1 MELTGCETMA
11 SQPLYIIL
19 SSSDRDTFQLVSMIA
34 SVAAVSERPVH
45 VFVSMGAIKAFD
57 KTASGN
63 NRYSDSALND
73 VLCDKKAPD
82 PIEMF
87 SQGKMLGDL
96 SMWACSMVLDVLG
109 WDESNLVEDL
119 FDGQMGL
126 TKFLTDAEDGQLLSM

>member
-1 MELTGCETMA
+1 MA
-11 SQPLYIIL
+11 TQPLYIIL

-57 KTASGN
+57 KSTTGN
-63 NRYSDSALND
+63 DRYGDSALNA
-73 VLCDKKAPD
+73 VLCDKNAPD
-82 PIEMF
+82 PIDMF
-87 SQGKMLGDL
+87 SQGKMLGE
-96 SMWACSMVLDVLG
+96 MTVWACSMVLDVLG

-126 TKFLTDAEDGQLLSM
+126 TKFLSDAEDGQLLSM

>member
-1 MELTGCETMA
+1 MA

-45 VFVSMGAIKAFD
+45 VFVSMGAIKAFN

-63 NRYSDSALND
+63 DRYGDSALNQ
-73 VLCDKKAPD
+73 VLCDKNAPD
-82 PIEMF
+82 PIETF
-87 SQGKMLGDL
+87 QQGKMLGD
-96 SMWACSMVLDVLG
+96 MTVWACSMVLDVLG
-109 WDESNLVEDL
+109 WDESDLVEDL

-126 TKFLTDAEDGQLLSM
+126 TKFLSDAEDGQLVSM

>member
-1 MELTGCETMA
+1 MA
-11 SQPLYIIL
+11 TLPLYIVL
-19 SSSDRDTFQLVSMIA
+19 SSADRDKMQLASMIA

-57 KTASGN
+57 KNASGN
-63 NRYSDSALND
+63 DRYGDSAFNAE
-73 VLCDKKAPD
+73 LCEKNAPD

-87 SQGKMLGDL
+87 GQGKMLGEM

-109 WDESNLVEDL
+109 WDESQLVDDL

-126 TKFLTDAEDGQLLSM
+126 TKFLSDAETGQLMSL

>member
-1 MELTGCETMA
+1 MA

-63 NRYSDSALND
+63 DRYSDSVLNQ
-73 VLCDKKAPD
+73 VLCDKNAPD
-82 PIEMF
+82 PIETF
-87 SQGKMLGDL
+87 QQGKMLGD
-96 SMWACSMVLDVLG
+96 MTVWACSMVLDVLG

-126 TKFLTDAEDGQLLSM
+126 TKFLSDAEDGQLMSM